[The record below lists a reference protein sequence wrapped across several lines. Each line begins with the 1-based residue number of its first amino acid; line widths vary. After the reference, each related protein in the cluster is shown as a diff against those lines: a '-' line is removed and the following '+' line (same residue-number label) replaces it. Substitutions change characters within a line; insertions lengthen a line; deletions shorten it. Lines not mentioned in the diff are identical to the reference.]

1 VTIIPDFVP
10 VSRIGEGKEVVEV
23 GEGKEVVEVGEGK
36 EVVEVGEGKE
46 VVEVVEVDTVP
57 RIDGGRVV
65 VDSSDC
71 SNVSA
76 GFAICSKELEPQP
89 VVRENARSKQI
100 VFDTGGN

>member
-1 VTIIPDFVP
+1 M
-10 VSRIGEGKEVVEV
+10 
-23 GEGKEVVEVGEGK
+23 
-36 EVVEVGEGKE
+36 
-46 VVEVVEVDTVP
+46 P

>member
-1 VTIIPDFVP
+1 MTIIPDFVP
-10 VSRIGEGKEVVEV
+10 VSRI
-23 GEGKEVVEVGEGK
+23 GEGK

>member
-1 VTIIPDFVP
+1 MTIIPDFVP

-23 GEGKEVVEVGEGK
+23 GEGKEIV
-36 EVVEVGEGKE
+36 EVVEVGEGK
-46 VVEVVEVDTVP
+46 EVVEVDTVP

>member
-1 VTIIPDFVP
+1 MTIIPDFVP

-23 GEGKEVVEVGEGK
+23 GEGKEIV

>member
-1 VTIIPDFVP
+1 MTIIPDFVP

-23 GEGKEVVEVGEGK
+23 GEGKEIVEVV

>member
-1 VTIIPDFVP
+1 MIIPDFVP
-10 VSRIGEGKEVVEV
+10 VSRI
-23 GEGKEVVEVGEGK
+23 GEGK